1 MPRYKAETFIHA
13 KPQEVRSIINDPRVW
28 TSFYCGVTEVEV
40 LEGTHEVGTTVDLCY
55 RLAGRRLPIR
65 TEVVEDV
72 ENADGSCSWRMEF
85 GGQLAGWILWKLEP
99 REGGTQVS
107 SQFQVEAFGL
117 RMRRVAVKEGGFCH
131 QYPLWLEQLK
141 ILAENPDWEL
151 HG

>member
-85 GGQLAGWILWKLEP
+85 GGQLAGFCGSWSREKEAPKLARNSRLRP
-99 REGGTQVS
+99 LVFGCGGLLSKREGFVISIRSGWS
-107 SQFQVEAFGL
+107 S
-117 RMRRVAVKEGGFCH
+117 
-131 QYPLWLEQLK
+131 
-141 ILAENPDWEL
+141 
-151 HG
+151 